1 MKALKAPSTYQEWL
15 EYLKWM
21 ESHYVHSEDI
31 DRMGEGKIPRGGML
45 PDRFQKRVVS
55 TVNAM
60 LKRYI
65 RNFNRALNEAL
76 EGNEFETVQTLCTRM
91 QKDLE
96 YCFFYRRITFLDSE
110 FIKKLDRS
118 LTERVLAFWQH
129 VTKEM
134 DRITMQTATA
144 DAEEIMI
151 SLMRVKKKY
160 GR

>member
-1 MKALKAPSTYQEWL
+1 
-15 EYLKWM
+15 
-21 ESHYVHSEDI
+21 
-31 DRMGEGKIPRGGML
+31 
-45 PDRFQKRVVS
+45 
-55 TVNAM
+55 
-60 LKRYI
+60 
-65 RNFNRALNEAL
+65 
-76 EGNEFETVQTLCTRM
+76 M